1 MPENKSES
9 SIIRTSSRMKR
20 PSYKVV
26 KNNALESSL
35 DSTTMQPRIEPS
47 PAPNSATMQPR
58 IEPSPAPNSATMQPR
73 IEPSP
78 APNSAT
84 PLEQSEIKPES
95 IDIDSLSQTQP
106 NTSILEAHCTQTNV
120 PQRAIRKRPFAE
132 VLADIPLLE
141 SVIFEPLNT
150 GPDREP
156 QIRLPEDIDPDDPY
170 ALFSL
175 FWPEDLWQII
185 SRNTNQY
192 AIQKRI
198 GKQLPKSSRPWHDTS
213 TTEIKIFIGILIYMG
228 LHDSKRTDLYWKNDL
243 ESGPVH
249 TPQLYMS
256 LIRFEQIKR
265 YLHISPINP
274 LGDNID
280 EPIDLELAS
289 HISDIQMEKLW

>member
-9 SIIRTSSRMKR
+9 SITRTSSRMKR
-20 PSYKVV
+20 PSYKVL

-47 PAPNSATMQPR
+47 L
-58 IEPSPAPNSATMQPR
+58 APNSATMQPR

-120 PQRAIRKRPFAE
+120 LQRAIRKRPFAE
-132 VLADIPLLE
+132 VLADIPPLE

-156 QIRLPEDIDPDDPY
+156 QIRLSEDIDPDDLY
-170 ALFSL
+170 ALFLL
-175 FWPEDLWQII
+175 FWPEDL
-185 SRNTNQY
+185 
-192 AIQKRI
+192 
-198 GKQLPKSSRPWHDTS
+198 
-213 TTEIKIFIGILIYMG
+213 
-228 LHDSKRTDLYWKNDL
+228 
-243 ESGPVH
+243 
-249 TPQLYMS
+249 
-256 LIRFEQIKR
+256 
-265 YLHISPINP
+265 
-274 LGDNID
+274 
-280 EPIDLELAS
+280 
-289 HISDIQMEKLW
+289 

>member
-84 PLEQSEIKPES
+84 MQPRIEPSPAPNSATPLEQSEIKPES

-120 PQRAIRKRPFAE
+120 LQRAIRKRPFAE

-198 GKQLPKSSRPWHDTS
+198 GKQLPKSSRPWHDTC
-213 TTEIKIFIGILIYMG
+213 
-228 LHDSKRTDLYWKNDL
+228 
-243 ESGPVH
+243 
-249 TPQLYMS
+249 
-256 LIRFEQIKR
+256 
-265 YLHISPINP
+265 
-274 LGDNID
+274 
-280 EPIDLELAS
+280 
-289 HISDIQMEKLW
+289 

>member
-120 PQRAIRKRPFAE
+120 LQRAIRKRPFAE
-132 VLADIPLLE
+132 VLADIPPLE

-170 ALFSL
+170 TLFSL
-175 FWPEDLWQII
+175 FWPEDL
-185 SRNTNQY
+185 
-192 AIQKRI
+192 
-198 GKQLPKSSRPWHDTS
+198 
-213 TTEIKIFIGILIYMG
+213 
-228 LHDSKRTDLYWKNDL
+228 
-243 ESGPVH
+243 
-249 TPQLYMS
+249 
-256 LIRFEQIKR
+256 
-265 YLHISPINP
+265 
-274 LGDNID
+274 
-280 EPIDLELAS
+280 
-289 HISDIQMEKLW
+289 